1 MVKIEYAV
9 DEWDL
14 RGRDRELDAGEL
26 LRQLRRFGDEGW
38 ELAAAAFHLPLK
50 EIGQGHLF
58 VFRRPAADD

>member
-1 MVKIEYAV
+1 
-9 DEWDL
+9 L
-14 RGRDRELDAGEL
+14 RHL
-26 LRQLRRFGDEGW
+26 QRFGDEGW

>member
-26 LRQLRRFGDEGW
+26 LRHLRRFGDEGW
-38 ELAAAAFHLPLK
+38 ELAAVAFHLPLK
-50 EIGQGHLF
+50 EIGEGHVF
-58 VFRRPAADD
+58 VFRRPAG